1 MVSYIKGPVVV
12 YDIYFVIRKLKNNSK
27 IQYISTKPDACPIV
41 FIPAAQ
47 ILLDSLT
54 TWLFNLNK
62 ILWFP

>member
-12 YDIYFVIRKLKNNSK
+12 YDIYFLIRKLKNNSK

-47 ILLDSLT
+47 ILFIDDLAV
-54 TWLFNLNK
+54 
-62 ILWFP
+62 